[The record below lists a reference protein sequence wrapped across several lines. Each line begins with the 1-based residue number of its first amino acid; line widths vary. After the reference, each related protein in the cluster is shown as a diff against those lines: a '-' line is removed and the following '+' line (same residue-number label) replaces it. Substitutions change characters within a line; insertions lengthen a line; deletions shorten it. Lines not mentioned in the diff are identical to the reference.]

1 MSAEPIRLTDIESKL
16 RQFDDDVRGKVASK
30 RNTIIVGAVA
40 TAIVVLLVAYLF
52 GKRSGRKK
60 STFVEIRRL

>member
-1 MSAEPIRLTDIESKL
+1 MSAEPIRLSDIESKL
-16 RQFDDDVRGKVASK
+16 RSLDEDVRGRVADK
-30 RNTIIVGAVA
+30 RQTIVAGAVL
-40 TAIVVLLVAYLF
+40 TALVVLLLAYLF

>member
-16 RQFDDDVRGKVASK
+16 RQLDDDVRGKVASK

-40 TAIVVLLVAYLF
+40 TAIVVLLFAYLF

>member
-1 MSAEPIRLTDIESKL
+1 MSAEPIRLTDIEGKL
-16 RQFDDDVRGKVASK
+16 RQLDDDVRGKVASK

-40 TAIVVLLVAYLF
+40 TALGVLLFAYLF
-52 GKRSGRKK
+52 GKRSGRKR

>member
-16 RQFDDDVRGKVASK
+16 RQLDDDVRGKVATK

>member
-16 RQFDDDVRGKVASK
+16 RQLDDDVRGKVASK

>member
-1 MSAEPIRLTDIESKL
+1 MSAEPIRLSDIESKL
-16 RQFDDDVRGKVASK
+16 RQIDDDVRTRVSDKRQTIVAS
-30 RNTIIVGAVA
+30 AVV
-40 TAIVVLLVAYLF
+40 TALVVLLLAYLF

>member
-16 RQFDDDVRGKVASK
+16 RQLDDDVRGKVASK

-40 TAIVVLLVAYLF
+40 TAIVVLLMAYLF

>member
-1 MSAEPIRLTDIESKL
+1 MSAEPIRLADIESKL
-16 RQFDDDVRGKVASK
+16 RALDDDVRGKVASK
-30 RNTIIVGAVA
+30 RNTIILGAVA
-40 TAIVVLLVAYLF
+40 TAIVVLLMAYLF

>member
-1 MSAEPIRLTDIESKL
+1 MSAEPIRLADIESKL
-16 RQFDDDVRGKVASK
+16 RQLDDDVRGRVSDK
-30 RNTIIVGAVA
+30 RQTIVIGAVL
-40 TAIVVLLVAYLF
+40 TALVVLLLAYLF

>member
-16 RQFDDDVRGKVASK
+16 RQLDGDVRGRVADK
-30 RNTIIVGAVA
+30 RQTILLGALA
-40 TAIVVLLVAYLF
+40 TALVVLLLAYLF